1 VDAEYGHSHVVSQE
15 EGKSMNRVFKDLRVM
30 LLVLAILIS
39 LFAIKPSYSEG
50 EIHTNLKFGIE
61 LAGGSFIRLAL
72 QGCMVQIDAD
82 ADAILIENMENVLN
96 KQVTLVT
103 STDEVATFQCPGLTE
118 EEQNKLTEDLNLPFT
133 FPDENSISLERS
145 EDGVII
151 WLLRREINS
160 EVWKVSYNGDE
171 YIEIRA
177 AISQEQISAVLGE
190 HGTVTSYLDKVSPET
205 TKETRRII
213 ENKLNYLGLQDIK
226 VRVWGEDYIMVDMAG
241 KSLEEAREIVSK
253 PGKFEIKIKMGV
265 APETSA
271 PGEGVPEETP
281 VETGVPE
288 TGVPETGTPEEGIGE
303 PPETGTPETGVPEEG
318 ISGEAE
324 EKAVF
329 VVSGAEI
336 ARVDPASSPPG
347 STWGVPFT
355 FTAEGAQIFAEKCVE
370 YGAADPDDNVR
381 KAHEVA
387 MYLDDVEV
395 FSAPL
400 QADLARSIREGTYRG
415 SQVAQTG
422 TYESARELEI
432 HLRAGALPVKP
443 KIVGEGETPPE
454 LGQQFMRQVIQ
465 AIIGAVAAVA
475 VIIYIRYRYPRVV
488 LPLLA
493 CAFSETL
500 IVLGFAAL
508 INHQLDLPS
517 LAGVIATLGT
527 GVDQMVIITDEVVR
541 GEMRRI
547 GGLLQRVSRAFSI
560 IFVSAATTVIAMTPL
575 AYMQLGVLRGFAIIT
590 IAGIFIGIFI
600 TRPAY
605 GRLVTYIIKD

>member
-1 VDAEYGHSHVVSQE
+1 MTRAY
-15 EGKSMNRVFKDLRVM
+15 KDLRVL
-30 LLVLAILIS
+30 LLVVALLVS

-50 EIHTNLKFGIE
+50 EFDTNLKFGIE

-72 QGCMVQIDAD
+72 QGCMVQIEAD

-96 KQVTLVT
+96 RQVTLLS
-103 STDEVATFQCPGLTE
+103 STDEVATFQCPAMTE
-118 EEQNKLTEDLNLPFT
+118 EEQQRLDSELDLSFT
-133 FPDENSISLERS
+133 FPDENSIQLERS
-145 EDGVII
+145 EDAII
-151 WLLRREINS
+151 VWLLRRETNS
-160 EVWKVSYNGDE
+160 EVWKVEYSGEE

-177 AISQEQISAVLGE
+177 AFSQEQIQAFLGKN
-190 HGTVTSYLDKVSPET
+190 GTVTSYLDKVSPQT

-253 PGKFEIKIKMGV
+253 PGKFEIKIKMGTV
-265 APETSA
+265 SETE
-271 PGEGVPEETP
+271 PIEEGVI
-281 VETGVPE
+281 
-288 TGVPETGTPEEGIGE
+288 EEG
-303 PPETGTPETGVPEEG
+303 VAEEG
-318 ISGEAE
+318 VAEEGVAEEGVAEEGVAEEGVAEEGVTELPE

-329 VVSGAEI
+329 VVSGSEI
-336 ARVDPASSPPG
+336 SRVDPASSPVG

-355 FTAEGAQIFAEKCVE
+355 FTEKGAQIFAEKCIE
-370 YGAADPDDNVR
+370 YGAADPDDAVR
-381 KAHEVA
+381 AVHEVA
-387 MYLDDVEV
+387 MYLDDIEV

-400 QADLARSIREGTYRG
+400 QADLASSIRDGTYRG

-465 AIIGAVAAVA
+465 AIIGAIFAVA
-475 VIIYIRYRYPRVV
+475 IIIYIRYRYPRVV

-541 GEMRRI
+541 GEMRRM

-605 GRLVTYIIKD
+605 GRLVTYIIKL

>member
-1 VDAEYGHSHVVSQE
+1 MTRAY
-15 EGKSMNRVFKDLRVM
+15 KDLRVI
-30 LLVLAILIS
+30 LLVVAILVS
-39 LFAIKPSYSEG
+39 LFAIRPSYSEG
-50 EIHTNLKFGIE
+50 EINTNLKFGIE

-72 QGCMVQIDAD
+72 QGCMVQIEAD
-82 ADAILIENMENVLN
+82 SDAILIENMEDVLN
-96 KQVTLVT
+96 RQVTLLS
-103 STDEVATFQCPGLTE
+103 STTEVATFQCPGVTE
-118 EEQNKLTEDLNLPFT
+118 EEQNRLKSELDLPFT
-133 FPDENSISLERS
+133 FLDENSIQLERS
-145 EDGVII
+145 EDAIII
-151 WLLRREINS
+151 WLLRRETNS
-160 EVWKVSYNGDE
+160 EVWKVEYSGEE

-177 AISQEQISAVLGE
+177 AFSQDQIEAFLGG
-190 HGTVTSYLDKVSPET
+190 HGTVTSYLDKVSPQT

-253 PGKFEIKIKMGV
+253 PGKFEIKIKMGTT
-265 APETSA
+265 PEPEA
-271 PGEGVPEETP
+271 AEEVIIEEGVT
-281 VETGVPE
+281 
-288 TGVPETGTPEEGIGE
+288 EEGAA
-303 PPETGTPETGVPEEG
+303 EEG
-318 ISGEAE
+318 VTEEAAAEEGVTEEGAPSEGVSEEGAAEEGVTSEGE

-336 ARVDPASSPPG
+336 ARVDPASSPIG

-355 FTAEGAQIFAEKCVE
+355 FTEKGAQIFAEKCIE
-370 YGAADPDDNVR
+370 YGAADPDDQVR
-381 KAHEVA
+381 AIHEVA
-387 MYLDDVEV
+387 MYLDDIEV

-400 QADLARSIREGTYRG
+400 QADLASSIREGTYRG

-422 TYESARELEI
+422 DFESARELEI

-465 AIIGAVAAVA
+465 AIIGAIVAVA
-475 VIIYIRYRYPRVV
+475 VIIYVRYRYPRVV

-541 GEMRRI
+541 GEMRRM

-605 GRLVTYIIKD
+605 GRLVTYIIKL

>member
-1 VDAEYGHSHVVSQE
+1 MKRA
-15 EGKSMNRVFKDLRVM
+15 FKDTRVI
-30 LLVLAILIS
+30 LLVVAISIS

-50 EIHTNLKFGIE
+50 EIQTNLKFGIE

-82 ADAILIENMENVLN
+82 ADAILIENMEKVLN

-118 EEQNKLTEDLNLPFT
+118 EEQNKLTEELDLPFT
-133 FPDENSISLERS
+133 FPDENSIQLERS
-145 EDGVII
+145 EDGIII

-160 EVWKVSYNGDE
+160 EVWKVDYNGEE
-171 YIEIRA
+171 YIEIRTD
-177 AISQEQISAVLGE
+177 ISQEQIGAILGE
-190 HGTVTSYLDKVSPET
+190 HGTVTRYLDKVSPQT

-253 PGKFEIKIKMGV
+253 PGKFEIKIKMGI
-265 APETSA
+265 APETSV
-271 PGEGVPEETP
+271 PGEGVPGEGEE
-281 VETGVPE
+281 GVPE
-288 TGVPETGTPEEGIGE
+288 TGAPEEGISGELPPEEGVPETGA
-303 PPETGTPETGVPEEG
+303 PEEG

-355 FTAEGAQIFAEKCVE
+355 FTEKGAQIFAEKCIE
-370 YGAADPDDNVR
+370 YGAADPDENVR
-381 KAHEVA
+381 KMHEVA

-400 QADLARSIREGTYRG
+400 QADLARGIREGTYRG

-454 LGQQFMRQVIQ
+454 LGKQFMRQVIQ
-465 AIIGAVAAVA
+465 AIIGALSAVA
-475 VIIYIRYRYPRVV
+475 IIIYIRYRYPRIV

>member
-1 VDAEYGHSHVVSQE
+1 
-15 EGKSMNRVFKDLRVM
+15 MNRAFKDLRVM
-30 LLVLAILIS
+30 ILVFAVLVS

-50 EIHTNLKFGIE
+50 EIQTNLKFGIE

-82 ADAILIENMENVLN
+82 ADAILIENMEKVLN

-118 EEQNKLTEDLNLPFT
+118 EEQNNLTEDLNLPFT

-151 WLLRREINS
+151 WLLRRETNS
-160 EVWKVSYNGDE
+160 EVWKVSYNGED

-177 AISQEQISAVLGE
+177 ATSQEQIDDILGE
-190 HGTVTSYLDKVSPET
+190 HGTVTRYLDKVSPET

-265 APETSA
+265 TPETSA
-271 PGEGVPEETP
+271 PEETP
-281 VETGVPE
+281 AETV
-288 TGVPETGTPEEGIGE
+288 V
-303 PPETGTPETGVPEEG
+303 PETGTPETGIPETGTPETVAPETGTPETGTPETSVPEEG
-318 ISGEAE
+318 VSEEPE

-355 FTAEGAQIFAEKCVE
+355 FTSEGAQIFAEKCIE
-370 YGAADPDDNVR
+370 LGAADPSEDVR
-381 KAHEVA
+381 KVHEVA

-422 TYESARELEI
+422 DYESARELEI

-454 LGQQFMRQVIQ
+454 LGQQFLRQVIQ
-465 AIIGAVAAVA
+465 AIIGAVVAVA
-475 VIIYIRYRYPRVV
+475 LIIYIRYRYPRVV

-500 IVLGFAAL
+500 IVLGFAAM

-605 GRLVTYIIKD
+605 GRLVTYIIKT

>member
-1 VDAEYGHSHVVSQE
+1 VVSQE

-118 EEQNKLTEDLNLPFT
+118 EEQNRLTEDLNLPFT

-400 QADLARSIREGTYRG
+400 QADLARRQEPMSQRG
-415 SQVAQTG
+415 SWKFTSEQ
-422 TYESARELEI
+422 ELC
-432 HLRAGALPVKP
+432 L
-443 KIVGEGETPPE
+443 
-454 LGQQFMRQVIQ
+454 
-465 AIIGAVAAVA
+465 
-475 VIIYIRYRYPRVV
+475 
-488 LPLLA
+488 
-493 CAFSETL
+493 
-500 IVLGFAAL
+500 
-508 INHQLDLPS
+508 
-517 LAGVIATLGT
+517 
-527 GVDQMVIITDEVVR
+527 
-541 GEMRRI
+541 
-547 GGLLQRVSRAFSI
+547 
-560 IFVSAATTVIAMTPL
+560 
-575 AYMQLGVLRGFAIIT
+575 
-590 IAGIFIGIFI
+590 
-600 TRPAY
+600 
-605 GRLVTYIIKD
+605 